1 MGYCQRGRWKILTCR
16 TGVLVEID
24 MRYALMTPYKS
35 FLNWLGSIATFT
47 IHVKFRRICMETS
60 KHKVAYG
67 PQACMIFV
75 LVTCSI
81 IFFFFDQWS
90 NIRHFRVFKWIF
102 IVRKNRKYDIYYNIL
117 QLLMKIINAFTES
130 GWSFP

>member
-1 MGYCQRGRWKILTCR
+1 MPTCR

-24 MRYALMTPYKS
+24 MRYSLMTPYKF

-47 IHVKFRRICMETS
+47 IQVKFRRICMETS

-81 IFFFFDQWS
+81 IFFLISDQTLDLLCFQVDFYS
-90 NIRHFRVFKWIF
+90 QKKSKIS
-102 IVRKNRKYDIYYNIL
+102 YIL
-117 QLLMKIINAFTES
+117 
-130 GWSFP
+130 